1 MISVIPEGYKTS
13 YSPTEEA
20 QQDILRQAFAPE
32 EVNFWNMFSRKQ
44 DLTTRLGREA
54 WWQGGLS
61 GLSLAESGL
70 FSEEDQK
77 KWYIQRNAVDYG
89 LNELN
94 NVIEAYESLGLQ
106 RNFTEEEATQ
116 FEEVLERKR
125 LLEEDLAFA
134 NDSLGGDRDAP
145 MFDNGNS
152 FNDVWA
158 TETTDTAGIGDI
170 MDFAVENPAAM
181 AGLLA
186 GEIVTDIPLSI
197 LSFFGVTA
205 KVGKGGSILDRV
217 TKTLNKIK
225 PKALKGLGYLAT
237 GGVAGA
243 GVGAGYETAYS
254 LLDEGALKPK
264 HIEQGA
270 TFGGIFGLLGGIGLM
285 SQGAKLRGSSELIES
300 AAGPIASIGKKV
312 AADIKSQSEQNL
324 KSLQKLADDLI
335 SKADQRE
342 ISKQAK
348 ELSILDRYK
357 QDVVSTKGGEVGD
370 VAYTVPD
377 AKTGKMITFLDEAA
391 LEQEWLR
398 IKKKFDAQQ
407 ELEGVS
413 IKNLTPKEVASIK
426 NKDVYRSLVLAKEK
440 AKGALVLD
448 HINKTG
454 STQGMSPDLDNQ
466 AFLLAKDELDKIDIK
481 TKQPV
486 QDSPSEAQVKQA
498 VAEEEAIPK
507 GEPEEPAPPGFIVST
522 LEKYP
527 TRSALGVGA
536 LGYGAAEYGAE
547 GEGLYGLAMGAV
559 AGKFGGA
566 KLMKLLNKN
575 LNASVLETK
584 RAFSEQSSDYGMMAQ
599 LTEFRMQNIL
609 ERMDKV
615 FTSTKDK
622 EDLIEAIE
630 TGATLKDG
638 TQNAVKN
645 EIKMMLHIIGVEA
658 KDAGIINAAGDVG
671 KLKFGKFEKGKK
683 GSYLYNYFPHI
694 FRKEVDEEFLETLLT
709 KYGSTTLPNDKRR
722 TMMGTLKAIDKAYP
736 EMNVILDPTV
746 ALATYTKAMTKAIYG
761 RRMIDSLRRYNLEFD
776 SGRIPAMMTKEDL
789 TALTTS
795 KASLL
800 SKKGKKEGK
809 RGLSPEE
816 AAHYEYFTH
825 PSLKGYVAHSNVKNL
840 IDGHFK
846 TIRKGSARDIAE
858 SALKFG
864 NGLKRISVFGSL
876 FHAQALILSFSYV
889 MGVTGAIKGIGGA
902 WTGRPGK
909 VGKNLKVEQPD
920 GTMADLDWSHLK
932 LGTGTYQQI
941 TEEAISFKVGIGDTK
956 ARHLVNEGKSEMTNF
971 LARHLGEENIVE
983 KGFEALDRV
992 TWDQLHDRFKLA
1004 GWLNQRQKLMEQG
1017 ISYQRAS
1024 EMSAVFVNDAFGGLD
1039 WDGFASRLYKF
1050 AQKNPNTLR
1059 GRIAPH
1065 IAAAMP
1071 ANNRKWF
1078 NALLFAPDWTV
1089 SNLRIVGNLIPL
1101 SARAVKALKSEGF
1114 MKAFQKNPTM
1124 KNPEAKEILAAW
1136 KMYAA
1141 YTTRAGIQT
1150 TMLWW
1155 TLSQANGWFSGPESP
1170 EPDFDEFMKFWVT
1183 GKLDLGG
1190 GETMVISKQ
1199 IVEPIHWVT
1208 SFRHTLMNKGA
1219 ILPKTAIEGMM
1230 NKQWFTLKGDNPYG
1244 PAISDKDGSHYFEW
1258 LAKKFV
1264 PIVVGPAF
1272 DDRIEWE
1279 ERLERI
1285 ATGGIGFPQYQSKR

>member
-1 MISVIPEGYKTS
+1 MISALPQGYETS
-13 YSPTEEA
+13 YSPTEAA
-20 QQDILRQAFAPE
+20 QQDVLRKAFAPE
-32 EVNFWNMFSRKQ
+32 EVNFWNMFAAKQ
-44 DLTTRLGREA
+44 DLTTDLGRQA
-54 WWQGGLS
+54 WATGGLS
-61 GLSLAESGL
+61 GLTLAEGS
-70 FSEEDQK
+70 SEEDQK

-116 FEEVLERKR
+116 FETALERKR

-152 FNDVWA
+152 FNDVWG
-158 TETTDTAGIGDI
+158 TESGDTAGIGEI
-170 MDFAVENPAAM
+170 IDFAIENPSAM

-186 GEIVTDIPLSI
+186 GEVVKDAPLSI
-197 LSFFGVTA
+197 LSFLGVTA
-205 KVGKGGSILDRV
+205 KIGKGTSILDKV
-217 TKTLNKIK
+217 HAALNKIK
-225 PKALKGLGYLAT
+225 PKALQGLAYIGT

-243 GVGAGYETAYS
+243 AVGAGYEIAYS
-254 LLDEGALKPK
+254 GLEQGTVKAE
-264 HIEQGA
+264 HVEQGA
-270 TFGGIFGLLGGIGLM
+270 TFGGIFGLLGGLGLM
-285 SQGAKLRGSSELIES
+285 SQGAKLRGTSEIIES
-300 AAGPIASIGKKV
+300 AAGPIASVGKK
-312 AADIKSQSEQNL
+312 AAQDIKAQSEQSL
-324 KSLQKLADDLI
+324 KNLQKLADDLI
-335 SKADQRE
+335 TKADRQD

-348 ELSILDRYK
+348 ELSILDRYE
-357 QDVVSTKGGEVGD
+357 QDVVRTKGGEIGN

-377 AKTGKMITFLDEAA
+377 AKTGKMITYMDEAA
-391 LEQEWLR
+391 LEREWLR
-398 IKKKFDAQQ
+398 IKEKFEA
-407 ELEGVS
+407 EAEIEGIS
-413 IKNLTPKEVASIK
+413 IKQLTAREVASIK

-440 AKGALVLD
+440 AKGALVID

-454 STQGMSPDLDNQ
+454 SVQGIAPDIDNQ

-481 TKQPV
+481 NKQPR

-498 VAEEEAIPK
+498 VAQEEVTPK
-507 GEPEEPAPPGFIVST
+507 VEPEEPAPPGFIVST
-522 LEKYP
+522 LEKHP
-527 TRSALGVGA
+527 GRSAIGVGA
-536 LGYGAAEYGAE
+536 LGYGVAEYGAE

-566 KLMKLLNKN
+566 KLMKMLNKN
-575 LNASVLETK
+575 LNATVLETK
-584 RAFSEQSSDYGMMAQ
+584 RAFSEQSSDYGMMAK
-599 LTEFRMQNIL
+599 LTEYKMQNAL

-615 FTSTKDK
+615 FITPKDK

-630 TGATLKDG
+630 TGTKLKDP

-645 EIKMMLHIIGVEA
+645 EIKAMLHIIGIEA
-658 KDAGIINAAGDVG
+658 KDAGIIKAAGDVG

-709 KYGSTTLPNDKRR
+709 KYGSTTTPAGKRR
-722 TMMGTLKAIDKAYP
+722 TMMGTLKEIDKAYP

-746 ALATYTKAMTKAIYG
+746 ALATYTKAMTKAVYG
-761 RRMIDSLRRYNLEFD
+761 RRMIDSLRRYDLEFD

-789 TALTTS
+789 DSLTSS

-800 SKKGKKEGK
+800 SKKNKKEGK

-825 PSLKGYVAHSNVKNL
+825 PSLKGYVAHTNVKNL

-846 TIRKGSARDIAE
+846 TIRKGSALDMAE

-864 NGLKRISVFGSL
+864 NALKRISVFGSL

-920 GTMADLDWSHLK
+920 GTMVDLDYSHLK
-932 LGTGTYQQI
+932 LGTGTYQHI
-941 TEEAISFKVGIGDTK
+941 TEEAISFKVGVGDTK
-956 ARHLVNEGKSEMTNF
+956 DRHLVNEGKEPMTNF
-971 LARHLGEENIVE
+971 LARYLGEENVVE
-983 KGFEALDRV
+983 KGFEALDHV
-992 TWDQLHDRFKLA
+992 TWDQLHDRFKIA

-1024 EMSAVFVNDAFGGLD
+1024 EMSAVFINDAFGGLD

-1059 GRIAPH
+1059 GRMAPH

-1071 ANNRKWF
+1071 SNNRKWF

-1101 SARAVKALKSEGF
+1101 TARTVKAMKSEGF
-1114 MKAFQKNPTM
+1114 MKAFQKNPSM
-1124 KNPEAKEILAAW
+1124 KSQEAKELLAAW
-1136 KMYAA
+1136 KMYGA

-1155 TLSQANGWFSGPESP
+1155 TLSQANGWFSGPDSP
-1170 EPDFDEFMKFWVT
+1170 EPDFDEFMKFWAT

-1208 SFRHTLMNKGA
+1208 HFRHTLMNKGA

-1258 LAKKFV
+1258 LSKKFI
-1264 PIVVGPAF
+1264 PIVAGPAF
-1272 DDRIEWE
+1272 DDRLDWE